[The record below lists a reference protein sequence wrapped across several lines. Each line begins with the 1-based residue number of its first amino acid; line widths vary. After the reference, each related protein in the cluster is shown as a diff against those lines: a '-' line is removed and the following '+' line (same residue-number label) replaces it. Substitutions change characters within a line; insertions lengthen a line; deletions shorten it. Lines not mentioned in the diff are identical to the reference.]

1 MRVAFAGTPEF
12 ALPALEALLEHHDVV
27 GVLTQPDRPSGRGRH
42 LSASPVKILAAAHR
56 LPLLQ
61 PESLRDPQARAPLAA
76 WDAEVLIV
84 VAYGL
89 ILPPEVL
96 KLPRRG
102 CLNIHASLLPR
113 WRGAAPVQRA
123 ILAGDQVTGVT
134 IMTMDEGLDTGPIL
148 LKREIGIGAH
158 DTGGSLHAALARL
171 GAAALL
177 AALDGLAAGTLAPQP
192 QPTDGISYA
201 AKIGKSEARI
211 DWSRPAASIE
221 RQVRAFDPWPVAETN
236 LDGGRLRIHSA
247 EVFQGPSAVIESIKG
262 EKSHENGAIVGV
274 RDGLMLVQCGA
285 GSLLAVRTVQKPGG
299 RVLAVSEFA
308 HNLPLAGRRL
318 G

>member
-1 MRVAFAGTPEF
+1 LRVAFAGTPEF

-192 QPTDGISYA
+192 EVRGAHRLEPPG
-201 AKIGKSEARI
+201 SEH
-211 DWSRPAASIE
+211 
-221 RQVRAFDPWPVAETN
+221 RAP
-236 LDGGRLRIHSA
+236 
-247 EVFQGPSAVIESIKG
+247 
-262 EKSHENGAIVGV
+262 
-274 RDGLMLVQCGA
+274 GA
-285 GSLLAVRTVQKPGG
+285 GLRSLARRGDQ
-299 RVLAVSEFA
+299 F
-308 HNLPLAGRRL
+308 GRRAPADPL
-318 G
+318 SRGVSGPIGCDRVYKRREIS